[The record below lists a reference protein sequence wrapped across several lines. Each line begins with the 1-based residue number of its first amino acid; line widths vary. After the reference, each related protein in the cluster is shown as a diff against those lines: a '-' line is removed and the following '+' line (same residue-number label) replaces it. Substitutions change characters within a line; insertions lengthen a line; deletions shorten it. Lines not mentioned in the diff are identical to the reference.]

1 MSTSQVSANSSGAAP
16 ASRDGNELR
25 ATRVFLRPIAN
36 PFALGFV
43 GVAVA
48 TILVSG
54 IELGWISGADRTQT
68 AVLIIAFAPTIQL
81 VACVFGFLARDA
93 VAATALGVQAATW
106 LAIGLSLLLSK
117 PSSHGHSHEL
127 ALLLFV
133 AGAAMFASATTAA
146 QSKLVPALVV
156 AITGLRFV
164 LTGVYK
170 LDAGGAAWQ
179 HAAAWTGVALCGAAM
194 YAVLSLELEDVR
206 HHTVLP
212 TLRRNKGKQVLDAR
226 LDEQVEEVAAE
237 AGVRSQ
243 L

>member
-1 MSTSQVSANSSGAAP
+1 MNTGTSSPRHDGA
-16 ASRDGNELR
+16 ELR
-25 ATRVFLRPIAN
+25 SARIFLRPIAN

-43 GVAVA
+43 GLAVA

-54 IELGWISGADRTQT
+54 VELGWIPHADRTET
-68 AVLIIAFAPTIQL
+68 AVLIIAFAPAIQI
-81 VACVFGFLARDA
+81 VASVFGFLARDA

-106 LAIGLSLLLSK
+106 LCVGLSLLLAK
-117 PSSHGHSHEL
+117 PTSHSRSHEL

-133 AGAAMFASATTAA
+133 AGAAMFASAITAA

-156 AITGLRFV
+156 SLAGVRFV
-164 LTGVYK
+164 LTGIYK
-170 LDAGGAAWQ
+170 LGAGGIAWQ
-179 HAAAWTGVALCGAAM
+179 HAAGWTGVVLCGVAM
-194 YAVLSLELEDVR
+194 YAVLSLEIEDVL

-212 TLRRNKGKQVLDAR
+212 TLRRSRGKRALR
-226 LDEQVEEVAAE
+226 SPLEEQVDQVSAE